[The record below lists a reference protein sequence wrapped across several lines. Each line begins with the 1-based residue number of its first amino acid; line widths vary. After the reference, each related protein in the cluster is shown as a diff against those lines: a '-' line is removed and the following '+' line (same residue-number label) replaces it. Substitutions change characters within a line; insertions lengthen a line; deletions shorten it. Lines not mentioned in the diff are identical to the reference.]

1 MSEPLPPKAEAEI
14 QSKLMQLLERYPRL
28 IDHIGQPGWAA
39 DLCLAYWAQFEGL
52 QYKRPYW
59 GCRFTSPETILREL
73 RKLGL
78 SPQTKTPTARQGL
91 IKSGPLDLY
100 SDRDKG

>member
-1 MSEPLPPKAEAEI
+1 MEPAVEAEI
-14 QSKLMQLLERYPRL
+14 QSRLMKLLQKYPRL
-28 IDHIGQPGWAA
+28 IQMIGQPGWAA
-39 DLCLAYWAQFEGL
+39 DLCLLFWSEFEGL

-78 SPQTKTPTARQGL
+78 SPQTKTPTARQGF
-91 IKSGPLDLY
+91 IKSGPSLY
-100 SDRDKG
+100 ADRKHV

>member
-1 MSEPLPPKAEAEI
+1 MEPLPKVEAEI
-14 QSKLMQLLERYPRL
+14 QARLMQLLERNPRL

-39 DLCLAYWAQFEGL
+39 DLCLAYWATFEGL

-59 GCRFTSPETILREL
+59 GCRFTSPETLLREL

-78 SPQTKTPTARQGL
+78 SPQSRSPAKQGF
-91 IKSGPLDLY
+91 IKSGPSLY
-100 SDRDKG
+100 ADRKHV